1 MRMDDFEEAGRF
13 GNRSRPTVSPDDYED
28 GISSVA
34 AMAFLPV
41 GNGLSHGDVCRNQL
55 GTLIESRKHNRI
67 CLSIR
72 GAGPFAARPALSL
85 PTCWRAPFR
94 IASFFP

>member
-41 GNGLSHGDVCRNQL
+41 GNGLSHGDVCRNQF

-67 CLSIR
+67 LSFDPGSGTIR
-72 GAGPFAARPALSL
+72 CEAGTILADLLARAV
-85 PTCWRAPFR
+85 R